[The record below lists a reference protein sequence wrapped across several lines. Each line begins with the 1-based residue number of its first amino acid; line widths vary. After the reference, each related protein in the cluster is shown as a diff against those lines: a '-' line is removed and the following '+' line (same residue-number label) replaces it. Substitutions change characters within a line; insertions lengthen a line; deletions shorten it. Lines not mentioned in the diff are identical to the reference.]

1 MEFKLITPESEN
13 GFVQKIEFNFDEL
26 KNQIATS
33 LEKYN
38 NLVYT
43 EDSIKEA
50 KEDRA
55 KLNKFKDAIET
66 RRKEIKNLCLKPYNE
81 FEARIKELTA
91 LIDKPILAIDTQV
104 KAFETEQKEAK
115 QVDIKNFYDEVI
127 GNLKEL
133 LPFEKIFN
141 PKWLNATTKF
151 AAIEKEMIEKIG
163 KVKGDLK
170 VISDLRLDPDMEL
183 QVKDKYLN
191 TLDFSLAMAEKTRLE
206 NLKNA
211 IQKRDSEI
219 HTVQV
224 GDIKVTEYTL
234 EQEDNT
240 LVAVPDEEPQTEEKI
255 YYREFWVKGTK
266 EQLIHLA
273 EYLEDNGI
281 LYGGIE
287 QCQSQ
292 IA

>member
-240 LVAVPDEEPQTEEKI
+240 LVAVPDEEPQTKEKI

>member
-1 MEFKLITPESEN
+1 MEFKLLNPESEN

-26 KNQIATS
+26 KNQISES
-33 LEKYN
+33 LAKYK
-38 NLVYT
+38 NLVYSD
-43 EDSIKEA
+43 DSIKEA

-55 KLNKFKDAIET
+55 KLNKFKEAIEN
-66 RRKEIKNLCLKPYNE
+66 RRKEIKALCLKPYNE
-81 FEARIKELTA
+81 FETKVKELTK
-91 LIDKPILAIDTQV
+91 LIDEPILAIDTQI
-104 KAFETEQKEAK
+104 KNFENEQKEAK
-115 QVDIKNFYDEVI
+115 QLDIKNFYDEVI
-127 GNLKEL
+127 GDLKEL
-133 LPFEKIFN
+133 LPLEKIFN

-151 AAIEKEMIEKIG
+151 SAIEKEITEKIA

-170 VISDLRLDPDMEL
+170 VISDLKLEPDLEL

-211 IQKRDSEI
+211 IQKREKDNDI
-219 HTVQV
+219 HVVQV
-224 GDIKVTEYTL
+224 GDIQVTEYNLT
-234 EQEDNT
+234 QEENT
-240 LVAVPDEEPQTEEKI
+240 LVAVPDDEVQDRI

-266 EQLIHLA
+266 QQLIHLA
-273 EYLEDNGI
+273 EYLENNGI
-281 LYGGIE
+281 LYGGIQ